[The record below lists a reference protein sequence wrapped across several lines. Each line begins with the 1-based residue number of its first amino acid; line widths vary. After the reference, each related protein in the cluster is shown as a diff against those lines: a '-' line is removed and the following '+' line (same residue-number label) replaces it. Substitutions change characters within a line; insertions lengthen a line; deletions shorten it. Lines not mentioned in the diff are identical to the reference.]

1 MLCPTGEAIAG
12 TRPRQKMTLGTSEQ
26 ADRHADR
33 AATFSRRG
41 PHRPSLSVIL
51 LSQGDRG
58 ALERALVSI
67 AGRCRRME
75 AEIIVVR
82 EALMDD
88 ARTLGAAYPSVT
100 FLEAGEGCTSAQMR
114 ELGMQAARGDIVALR
129 PDGAVGDGLFLD
141 AFGTL
146 VGTVEE
152 HEAVELEVPL
162 TVAMEQVAG
171 DRRRSDG
178 LVPPTSVS
186 APRRRSDLLR
196 SAAVGAAMNL
206 DRHNGSVLSES

>member
-1 MLCPTGEAIAG
+1 
-12 TRPRQKMTLGTSEQ
+12 MTLGTNEQ

-33 AATFSRRG
+33 GSSFSRRG

-58 ALERALVSI
+58 DLERALVSI

-82 EALMDD
+82 EALLDD
-88 ARTLGAAYPSVT
+88 ATSLSAAYPSVT
-100 FLEAGEGCTSAQMR
+100 FLEAGEGCTGAQMR
-114 ELGMQAARGDIVALR
+114 ELGMQAACGDIVALR
-129 PDGAVGDGLFLD
+129 PDGAVGDGLFLEAFD
-141 AFGTL
+141 AT

-152 HEAVELEVPL
+152 LAHAEIEVEVP
-162 TVAMEQVAG
+162 VAVVMEQVAG
-171 DRRRSDG
+171 ERRRAEG

-186 APRRRSDLLR
+186 GPRRRSDLLR
-196 SAAVGAAMNL
+196 AAAGAATANL
-206 DRHNGSVLSES
+206 DRHTAPVLRET